1 MTPEHTQ
8 TNLAVG
14 ARRGELWGTALDW
27 AGGEAGRLTNSGVHE
42 RPTGGTYLQRCS
54 RALMLLACRSYSG
67 SIIEKKVVALFDL
80 GPQYG
85 SI

>member
-1 MTPEHTQ
+1 MIPEHTQ

-42 RPTGGTYLQRCS
+42 RSIHLLQRCS
-54 RALMLLACRSYSG
+54 RALMLLAC
-67 SIIEKKVVALFDL
+67 
-80 GPQYG
+80 
-85 SI
+85 